1 MLLETEE
8 MTEDTSRSTE
18 LEDLFFLHANSTKQY
33 LVKLSPTAISIAPHD
48 AQQRNQ
54 TRFIAIDDVY
64 GCLCMKSRK
73 NAIQCHLTLYLYTAR
88 KTRVCNTPITK
99 KEKLRRLRQVLTYGK
114 FNDFESNLNEMTK
127 WHDCVTNAVYFRRN
141 LPRKWR
147 NEASCHQIILLWMYR

>member
-8 MTEDTSRSTE
+8 MTEDIARPTE

-33 LVKLSPTAISIAPHD
+33 LVKLSPTIISIVPQD

-54 TRFIAIDDVY
+54 TRSIAIDNVY

-73 NAIQCHLTLYLYTAR
+73 NAIQCHLTLYLYTTQR
-88 KTRVCNTPITK
+88 TRACSTPITK
-99 KEKLRRLRQVLTYGK
+99 QEKMRRLRQVLTYGK

-127 WHDCVTNAVYFRRN
+127 WHDCVTNAIYLRRN
-141 LPRKWR
+141 LPRK
-147 NEASCHQIILLWMYR
+147 